1 MKSPHKHNAFHP
13 HGMSPEHLKKMK
25 GLKPI
30 GPNHSDEELDNLR
43 AEDLTSHPS
52 EAPLPQKGGRR

>member
-1 MKSPHKHNAFHP
+1 
-13 HGMSPEHLKKMK
+13 MSPEHLKKMK

-30 GPNHSDEELDNLR
+30 GPNRSDEELDNFR
-43 AEDLTSHPS
+43 AEDLTPHPS